1 MKKLIPILAMSFLS
15 ATFVGTA
22 YAAAK
27 MSMSFIKSTP
37 NGEFSGR

>member
-22 YAAAK
+22 YAAK